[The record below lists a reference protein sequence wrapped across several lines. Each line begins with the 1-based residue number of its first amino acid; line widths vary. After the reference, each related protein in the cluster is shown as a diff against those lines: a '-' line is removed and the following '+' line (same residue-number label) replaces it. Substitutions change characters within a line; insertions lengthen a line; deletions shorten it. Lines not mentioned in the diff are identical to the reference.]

1 MEVILKQDVKNLGY
15 KDDIVKVK
23 PGYGRNFLI
32 PRGIAVMADQ
42 KAKKIH
48 AETVKQR
55 AHKEAKIKAAAEANA
70 TRLKEMSVKVGAK
83 AGENGKIFGSVN
95 AVQIADALRVLGIE
109 VDRRH
114 ITIVNEE
121 NVKSLGTYTA
131 KARLHKEVVAEFPFE
146 VVSE

>member
-23 PGYGRNFLI
+23 PGYARNYLI
-32 PRGIAVMADQ
+32 PRSIAIAAD
-42 KAKKIH
+42 ATNRKIH
-48 AETVKQR
+48 AENVKQR
-55 AHKEAKIKAAAEANA
+55 AHKEAKIQAEAAKNA
-70 TRLKEMSVKVGAK
+70 EKLKTMAVKVGAK

-95 AVQIADALRVLGIE
+95 AVQIADALRTLGMD
-109 VDRRH
+109 VDRRN
-114 ITIVNEE
+114 ITILNEE

-131 KARLHKEVVAEFPFE
+131 KARLHKEVVVEFAFE